1 MGKKAKK
8 GDQNSQRGNQ
18 ECPRNAQSRRES
30 LQKEE
35 VPLQMERTGNRG
47 SPAAT
52 SFKNKKCCELKAGG
66 RFS

>member
-8 GDQNSQRGNQ
+8 GDQNSQRGSQ
-18 ECPRNAQSRRES
+18 KCPRNAQSRRES

-35 VPLQMERTGNRG
+35 VPLQMERTGNRE

-52 SFKNKKCCELKAGG
+52 GFKNKKCCELKAGG